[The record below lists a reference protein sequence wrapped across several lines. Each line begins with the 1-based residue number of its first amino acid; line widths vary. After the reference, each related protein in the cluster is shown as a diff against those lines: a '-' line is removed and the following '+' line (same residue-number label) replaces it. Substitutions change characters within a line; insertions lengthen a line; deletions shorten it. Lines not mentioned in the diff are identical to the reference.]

1 MKEASDLRNANPKL
15 HVTESAVEYIP
26 DNWFAETL
34 IERAEGPV
42 PEKQT
47 EIIQLEDIGREW
59 EWENSP
65 EVTLV
70 VVKDVNEAVRLF
82 NEFSPQFVVSLIAE
96 DAGEQKAFFE
106 DVNAPFIGNGFTRWV
121 DGQYAL
127 NRPELGLSNWQY
139 GRLFG
144 RGGVLSGDSILTIR
158 TKVTQSDP
166 DVSRRS

>member
-1 MKEASDLRNANPKL
+1 M
-15 HVTESAVEYIP
+15 
-26 DNWFAETL
+26 
-34 IERAEGPV
+34 
-42 PEKQT
+42 
-47 EIIQLEDIGREW
+47 
-59 EWENSP
+59 
-65 EVTLV
+65 TLV